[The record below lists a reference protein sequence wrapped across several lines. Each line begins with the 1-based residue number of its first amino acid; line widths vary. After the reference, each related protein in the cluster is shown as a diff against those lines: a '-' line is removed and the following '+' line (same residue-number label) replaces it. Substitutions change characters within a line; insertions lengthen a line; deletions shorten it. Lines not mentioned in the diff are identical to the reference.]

1 MDTTRYGELRR
12 LVRSNFSATTQQL
25 VDDAVAFAAERLRD
39 QTRYDGSPMLD
50 HGIGV
55 AHIVITEIGLGRNS
69 TLAAIL
75 HDVVRI
81 AAAGDAADLVDV
93 TAEIRRRF
101 GEEVLGITVGL
112 SNISK
117 IHLKISKEQAS
128 NFRDLIVSYSE
139 DPRVILI
146 KLADRLEVMR
156 NLRIFPRDK
165 WRKKSWESMTLYAQI
180 AHKLGLRTGGLRTH
194 PPQTGGDRERTPDLH
209 RTLSRTYR
217 CTARPAGV
225 QIPHQKP
232 DKIDLLDLVEDAEA
246 ACPFR
251 RRL

>member
-93 TAEIRRRF
+93 TAEIVDANQRARF
-101 GEEVLGITVGL
+101 LAGPDSGNTVFAANGNR
-112 SNISK
+112 SAEN
-117 IHLKISKEQAS
+117 
-128 NFRDLIVSYSE
+128 NFRNQFQ
-139 DPRVILI
+139 
-146 KLADRLEVMR
+146 A
-156 NLRIFPRDK
+156 F
-165 WRKKSWESMTLYAQI
+165 
-180 AHKLGLRTGGLRTH
+180 
-194 PPQTGGDRERTPDLH
+194 
-209 RTLSRTYR
+209 
-217 CTARPAGV
+217 
-225 QIPHQKP
+225 
-232 DKIDLLDLVEDAEA
+232 
-246 ACPFR
+246 F
-251 RRL
+251 